1 MHRERKSKLP
11 VLLVV
16 LAVLLLPM
24 ILFGGQCAQGFKTG
38 WNASQG
44 IPPER

>member
-1 MHRERKSKLP
+1 MHRERKSNLP
-11 VLLVV
+11 VLLIV

-38 WNASQG
+38 WNASHG
-44 IPPER
+44 IQRER